1 MEKKVQKLIRV
12 YCSVYLFIRIRVYLI
27 KSMKLKHY
35 HDESFLIMATSQ
47 RPMALIKAGA
57 TAPTVFATPPII
69 DEIVD
74 SVVALTLLFCWLLFC
89 CCWLL
94 LFRCCCWLLLFR
106 CCCWLLLFERP
117 PFLEKEKMDY
127 SLHRE

>member
-1 MEKKVQKLIRV
+1 
-12 YCSVYLFIRIRVYLI
+12 
-27 KSMKLKHY
+27 MKLKHY

-57 TAPTVFATPPII
+57 TAPTVFAIPPTI
-69 DEIVD
+69 DETVD
-74 SVVALTLLFCWLLFC
+74 SVVGLFCCWLL
-89 CCWLL
+89 LL